1 MKKRAR
7 KSTHRNGAQP
17 EDADALIVVDLQH
30 AFPVP
35 PKIIERVR
43 RYARRF
49 KRRVFTRFVN
59 PPGSQ
64 FRRLL
69 KQKSCAPG
77 TLDTALIIEP
87 EKGDVVITKH
97 GYGLASRDIRRLK
110 KLGVK
115 RAQVCGIDTDAC
127 VLGVMF
133 SLFDAGIDCR
143 AKPALC
149 WSSTSKQMHEAG
161 LRIINKQFSP
171 PKR

>member
-1 MKKRAR
+1 MKKRRGKNTLSA
-7 KSTHRNGAQP
+7 

-35 PKIIERVR
+35 PKIVNGVR
-43 RYARRF
+43 RYSQRF

-69 KQKSCAPG
+69 KQSSCAPG
-77 TLDTALIIEP
+77 TLDTALLLP
-87 EKGDVVITKH
+87 PQKGDVVITKH
-97 GYGLASRDIRRLK
+97 GYGLAPRDIRRLK

-115 RAQVCGIDTDAC
+115 RARVCGIDTDAC

-143 AKPALC
+143 AKTSLC
-149 WSSTSKQMHEAG
+149 WSSTSPQMHDAG
-161 LRIINKQFSP
+161 KRIIEKQFPP
-171 PKR
+171 PKRR

>member
-1 MKKRAR
+1 MKKRPG
-7 KSTHRNGAQP
+7 RNGASAA
-17 EDADALIVVDLQH
+17 EADTLIIVDLQH

-35 PKIIERVR
+35 PKLVARVR

-69 KQKSCAPG
+69 AQHSCAPG
-77 TLDTALIIEP
+77 TLDTALLIEP
-87 EKGDVVITKH
+87 GKRDLVITKH
-97 GYGLASRDIRRLK
+97 GYGLAPRDLRRLK
-110 KLGVK
+110 QLGVK
-115 RAQVCGIDTDAC
+115 RAKVCGIDTDAC

-143 AKPALC
+143 ANTDLC
-149 WSSTSKQMHEAG
+149 WSSTGKRLHEAG
-161 LRIINKQFSP
+161 VRIIQQQFP
-171 PKR
+171 PPRRK